1 MPARAK
7 KKFIHNRENSDFEGF
22 GQVGKGVKAAS
33 LLSKIFDNQ
42 VFQPDFLYSLLV
54 EILSNK
60 MELERVSG
68 VFRACIQCARA
79 HYGRRTGQDRTG
91 QDRTGD
97 QQRSAAQRSEGG
109 SGSGSGRANG
119 RERGRR
125 TGGPTA
131 GREHGREDGRG
142 ENGKK
147 TGARA
152 CALPPPVDAGGDF
165 GSVGRAR
172 GTWVEPSTSC
182 YLIFFIFV
190 KKQL

>member
-91 QDRTGD
+91 D
-97 QQRSAAQRSEGG
+97 QQRSTARAGAVAGARAQDG
-109 SGSGSGRANG
+109 SAGAGREDRQQNGSMDGRTGAG
-119 RERGRR
+119 KTAKKRERGRAPYPPLSMR
-125 TGGPTA
+125 GGTL
-131 GREHGREDGRG
+131 GRWV
-142 ENGKK
+142 
-147 TGARA
+147 ARA
-152 CALPPPVDAGGDF
+152 E
-165 GSVGRAR
+165 R
-172 GTWVEPSTSC
+172 GWNPRPLV
-182 YLIFFIFV
+182 I
-190 KKQL
+190 